1 MNGSKKMSKVTFV
14 SALFNIDR
22 VDGRKWDE
30 YLKWFDVTL
39 QLKVPMVL
47 FVTED
52 LVDFVRERRGDDII
66 VNMDGGIGGSWTA
79 DDQTEIIVQSLE
91 DMPYYYLKDNI
102 QDILDSDKY
111 KEDMSDPD
119 RIECKQAMYSVIQYS
134 KFPWLT
140 KAAEVNPFG
149 SDYFFWLDA
158 GASRFFEGYDLSKEY
173 PSEEAK
179 KSLKDMGDSFL
190 VQMNTEYYKDLVNA
204 ETLSLDYLYDNR
216 SYVLGS
222 MFGGHKESIVK
233 VHDIVDNLLK
243 NDMIANRN
251 VNNEQIA
258 LGYLIKKYPDVFS
271 LYERTNGK
279 HMDLFQE
286 LG

>member
-1 MNGSKKMSKVTFV
+1 MSKVTFV
-14 SALFNIDR
+14 SALFDIDR
-22 VDGRKWDE
+22 VDGRKWDN
-30 YLKWFDVTL
+30 YLKWFDITL
-39 QLKVPMVL
+39 KLKVPMVL
-47 FVTED
+47 FITED
-52 LVDFVRERRGDDII
+52 LVEFVEERREDIPTDII
-66 VNMDGGIGGSWTA
+66 V
-79 DDQTEIIVQSLE
+79 QTVE
-91 DMPYYYLKDNI
+91 DIPYYGLKDRI
-102 QDILDSDKY
+102 QEILDSDRY
-111 KEDMSDPD
+111 KEDISDPD
-119 RIECKQAMYSVIQYS
+119 RIECQQAMYSIIQYS
-134 KFPWLT
+134 KFPWL
-140 KAAEVNPFG
+140 KQAATLRGNEC
-149 SDYFFWLDA
+149 DYFFWLDA

-173 PSEEAK
+173 PSKEAV
-179 KSLKDMGDSFL
+179 KSLEQMGDSFL
-190 VQMNTEYYKDLVNA
+190 VQMNTEYYKDLANTD
-204 ETLSLDYLYDNR
+204 TLDLDYLYDNR

-222 MFGGHKESIVK
+222 MFGGHKDSIIK